1 MTAGFHA
8 VPDTDYE
15 YALYATTD
23 GNSELWRML
32 APGVPRIHDWPRQ
45 PRGRRTTG
53 PVAGA
58 KHVVKREGNVYI
70 YEAAIPREE
79 LGDLKLEA
87 GTTVGIVL
95 RAGNNDGPNVDFGAD
110 KAVTK
115 TNGLSLHPY
124 WERKPSAGA
133 RWTLVD

>member
-1 MTAGFHA
+1 M
-8 VPDTDYE
+8 
-15 YALYATTD
+15 
-23 GNSELWRML
+23 
-32 APGVPRIHDWPRQ
+32 
-45 PRGRRTTG
+45 
-53 PVAGA
+53 
-58 KHVVKREGNVYI
+58 VYI

-79 LGDLKLEA
+79 VGDLKLEA

-133 RWTLVD
+133 RWTLVE